1 MNKLL
6 ICGVSGLFGLN
17 AALQCGERF
26 NVTGCYL
33 AHPVVLEGVDAFCLD
48 LTDRRAVISCLG
60 RLHPDVILHTA
71 GLTNVDACEAQPTLA
86 YQLNVD
92 AARHVAQIARQTGA
106 QLIHIS
112 TDHLFSGRDAMVT
125 ETAEPQPLN
134 EYART
139 KFEAERVVRELCPD
153 VLIIRTNFFGW
164 GTSIRA
170 SFTDW
175 ILRSLA
181 NGQVLNM
188 FTDIFFTPIL
198 INTLIDA
205 ILELQR
211 QGARGIFNVAGGE
224 RLSKYEFGV
233 QVARRYGY
241 PETRIRPCSVESFPL
256 KAPRPRDMSLSTAKA
271 TGMLGRPLP
280 TVAQSIEVLRTLQQ
294 QGWPE
299 LLEVAVRD
307 GARLL
312 VFAVSST

>member
-1 MNKLL
+1 LKPKLF
-6 ICGVSGLFGLN
+6 ITGISGLLGLN
-17 AALQCGERF
+17 AALQCRSNL
-26 NVTGCYL
+26 NVSGCYL
-33 AHPVVLEGVDAFCLD
+33 SHPVALPEAEAFRLDVTDQDAV
-48 LTDRRAVISCLG
+48 TSCLG

-233 QVARRYGY
+233 QVARRHGY
-241 PETRIRPCSVESFPL
+241 SETQIHPCSVRSFPF

-271 TGMLGRPLP
+271 AGMLGHLMP
-280 TVAQSIEVLRTLQQ
+280 TMAESLAGLQRLQ
-294 QGWPE
+294 DQGWPE
-299 LLEVAVRD
+299 RLEAAVRPV
-307 GARLL
+307 AAL
-312 VFAVSST
+312 VVPTSW